1 MVKPGTP
8 ASSVHLPWFVAG
20 PGQTD
25 VLLIIMGVFL
35 VVFTLLIGVLLLRLH
50 HLPEH
55 IAGKEQKVQY
65 QFVAVLCLLAMFTHQ
80 NILWVAALLL
90 ALVDLPDFTGLFNR
104 IARSV
109 ARIGWRK
116 RPKPPR
122 RTPGQLTRGHL

>member
-1 MVKPGTP
+1 MVTPGPP

-65 QFVAVLCLLAMFTHQ
+65 QFVAVLSLLAMFTHQ
-80 NILWVAALLL
+80 NILWVTALLL

-104 IARSV
+104 IAQSV

-116 RPKPPR
+116 QSKIPSGPTAR
-122 RTPGQLTRGHL
+122 RGHI